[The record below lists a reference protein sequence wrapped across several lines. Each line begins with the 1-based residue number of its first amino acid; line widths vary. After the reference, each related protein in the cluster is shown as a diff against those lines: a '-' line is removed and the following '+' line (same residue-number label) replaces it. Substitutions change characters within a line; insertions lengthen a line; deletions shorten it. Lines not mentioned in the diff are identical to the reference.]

1 MSEKAMP
8 RENRRFLLVARPEG
22 VPKKSDFA
30 FERHAFPV
38 AAEGQFIIRNHYA
51 ALDPAMRGWM
61 DDLPSYMPPIA
72 LGDAVRAAT
81 LGVVVD
87 SKTADY
93 PVGQWV
99 AGLHALEDYSV
110 GMAGG
115 TTRRIE
121 PAPGVPI
128 TNYLTILGGVG
139 LTAYFGFFEECRPKA
154 GDTIL
159 ISGAA
164 GAVGSLVGQMAT
176 LAGCRTIGIA
186 GGPEKC
192 ARIISRYGFSEAID
206 YKGKD
211 VTDLAA
217 AIRAIAP
224 DGLDIVFENVG
235 GMALDAALLN
245 LKKGARIALCGL
257 ISEYNSAE
265 RIGARNLWSL
275 IPAHASIRG
284 VLATEFLDDF
294 PAARA
299 QLERWLIAGQL
310 KIDEHIEDGLEN
322 AYTTFMRLFDGSH
335 NGKLMLKIN

>member
-1 MSEKAMP
+1 MSEKTMSQ
-8 RENRRFLLVARPEG
+8 ENRRFLLAARPTA

-30 FERHAFPV
+30 LERHAFPV
-38 AAEGQFIIRNHYA
+38 VEDGQFIIRNHYA
-51 ALDPAMRGWM
+51 SLDPAMRGWM

-72 LGDAVRAAT
+72 LGDPVRAAT
-81 LGVVVD
+81 LGVVVESRSID
-87 SKTADY
+87 F
-93 PVGQWV
+93 PIGQWV
-99 AGLHALEDYSV
+99 AGLHALEDYSIGAV
-110 GMAGG
+110 GG
-115 TTRRIE
+115 TTRRVE
-121 PAPGVPI
+121 PASGVPI
-128 TNYLTILGGVG
+128 TNYLSILGGVG

-235 GMALDAALLN
+235 GMALEAALLN

-257 ISEYNSAE
+257 ISEYNARE

-310 KIDEHIEDGLEN
+310 KVDEHVEDGLEN
-322 AYTTFMRLFDGSH
+322 AYTAFMRLFDGSH